1 MNHNFDKVV
10 WQEGM
15 FLSPQHFQQ
24 QERYLEH
31 YSRQLHSIHHP
42 GQAGF
47 TRLHIDTEQLKSG
60 KLFLREACGL
70 FPDGTPFKLENNL
83 IRDIE
88 SANAGATVYLALPL
102 IRSDQVDTATAEYL
116 SRAIRH
122 KSFDRTI
129 RDSTNHDN
137 DTVELE
143 LCLLNPSLMLDGEP
157 LDDYTTL
164 AIARVQEFNSDSGE
178 ILLDSTFIPRCMDYR
193 VSRYLLEQA
202 QNIQA
207 LMQQRAALIAAQIGI
222 EGEQKSF
229 QTMQIAYM
237 WLQSLNRY
245 GAWLKQLEHQTGVS
259 AAQLYHNL
267 VMMAADL
274 STFTTTLAPDFPV
287 FNENN
292 IYASFAP
299 VVSCLLLNL
308 RQASKEKVVTIS
320 WDKSLYKRRRLLR
333 YEFKD
338 RTLFNDGRFILAVSS
353 SLNPEVTR
361 STFLSA
367 AKLSGQNR
375 IAERVRN
382 ALSAV
387 LLNPLATAPLELRL
401 QPNTVYFEIDTS
413 DDLWQEMIKTRDKL
427 ALHVDEQMP
436 EDTIIECFVIR

>member
-1 MNHNFDKVV
+1 MNHTFDKVV

-31 YSRQLHSIHHP
+31 HSRQLISLKHP
-42 GQAGF
+42 GLAGF
-47 TRLHIDTEQLKSG
+47 TSLRIDTDQLKAG

-70 FPDGTPFKLENNL
+70 FPDGTPFELTDNL

-88 SANAGATVYLALPL
+88 SANAGATVYLVLPL
-102 IRSDQVDTATAEYL
+102 LRSNQVDTATTEQL
-116 SRAIRH
+116 SSAIRN
-122 KSFDRTI
+122 KSFDRTVQ
-129 RDSTNHDN
+129 DSTNHDN
-137 DTVELE
+137 DAVELE
-143 LCLLNPSLMLDGEP
+143 LCLLNPSLMLDSEP

-164 AIARVQEFNSDSGE
+164 AVARIQEFNSDSE
-178 ILLDSTFIPRCMDYR
+178 ILLDRTFIPRCMDYR
-193 VSRYLLEQA
+193 VSRYLLEQV

-207 LMQQRAALIAAQIGI
+207 LMQQRAAQIAAQIGI

-245 GAWLKQLEHQTGVS
+245 GAWLKQIEHQAGVS
-259 AAQLYHNL
+259 AAQLYHCL
-267 VMMAADL
+267 VLMAADL

-287 FNENN
+287 FDEHN
-292 IYASFAP
+292 IYTSFAP
-299 VVSCLLLNL
+299 VISCLLLNL
-308 RQASKEKVVTIS
+308 RQASKEKVVTLS

-333 YEFKD
+333 CEIED

-353 SLNPEVTR
+353 SLGTQITR
-361 STFLSA
+361 TNFTSA
-367 AKLSGQNR
+367 AKLCGHNL

-387 LLNPLATAPLELRL
+387 PLNLLPAVPLELRI
-401 QPNTVYFEIDTS
+401 QPNTVYFEIDTG
-413 DDLWQEMIKTRDKL
+413 DALWQEMIRTRDKL

-436 EDTIIECFVIR
+436 EDTNIECFVIR